1 MLARFGIGVQ
11 RRLRKYVVRQAS
23 SSSSGVLS
31 SSSDVLVSTTAEDLI
46 RRTQEFYKRI
56 DILEKES
63 QKENFALF
71 NDWRH
76 ILFKIPQDE
85 TQLLGQ
91 CADSIDRLLHTNLEQ
106 LLKNV
111 QSSSSS
117 SSANN
122 GISSTAAAAT
132 TTTTSSTNNPIN
144 LQFPPTFFDDLTTG
158 IYAWGR
164 IAAIESNSP
173 VKAEA
178 LLTKFKRLSYE
189 KSRISTDVDKK
200 CVLVRPT
207 AGMYS
212 ALVYCWS
219 QAINNEHAS
228 KRALGW
234 FRQIGENRTM
244 TVESNTWNALIR
256 IHVRQ
261 GKFSGTTIG
270 ELLNKYSSLNNGYTF
285 VSLVEGWMK
294 SDLPNG
300 PKKAYEELRRGI
312 KYCIEAKEDES
323 PALQQLIFQFL
334 SQSIEQQGNDISVCE
349 QVLNQA
355 INIQE
360 SYPKLEILHIK
371 HFIVVMNALASK
383 GDTDKVNILFEKLQ
397 NAYERGSPRLQ
408 PNYQVL
414 VVVLSALAKKRGRH
428 CLEECEGLLSMI
440 ESYMLTNQDSSSSSS
455 CEITNH
461 AYNVMLDCY
470 IRIPNVTSRRK
481 RVEKLIERM
490 EELSSSY
497 NNPNLLPDKVSYAAL
512 LIATIQE
519 GMSGFSSETE
529 KIVRRMELSDR
540 ISMKPDRNIYAI
552 LLDAI
557 FKEGDK
563 GALVRA
569 KSVMDRMAQHSNL
582 KPDAV
587 MYTLLMKIHSLFHD
601 VQGSDEVLHTMIE
614 AYNSG
619 RTDCDPNEIAF
630 ITAMSTWELSG
641 RKDAPDAALRL
652 FQSMI
657 SLYEGGNVGC
667 RPSLKTFGKIMVILA
682 KSEHDSKLKFGRKLL
697 SQLESYG
704 IDPDLTLLNWYIRV
718 CATINSRYPQD
729 QRESWT
735 EALITFNKLRGNKL
749 ANSHSYNSIVYAC
762 NSLISDPD
770 EKYSIL
776 RDIFSKCQ
784 NDGLV
789 DERILTSL
797 KRFLPPKLYSD
808 LTTLDP
814 RDRQIDMR
822 HIPSSWKI
830 NKTSIQ

>member
-1 MLARFGIGVQ
+1 MLARFGIGVH
-11 RRLRKYVVRQAS
+11 RRLRNYVVRQAS
-23 SSSSGVLS
+23 SGVS
-31 SSSDVLVSTTAEDLI
+31 NTSPDVSISMAEDLI
-46 RRTQEFYKRI
+46 RRTKEFDKRI
-56 DILEKES
+56 DILDNKES

-76 ILFKIPQDE
+76 ILFKIPQDD
-85 TQLLGQ
+85 TKLLCQ
-91 CADSIDRLLHTNLEQ
+91 CADSIDKLLHTNLDQ
-106 LLKNV
+106 LMKNV
-111 QSSSSS
+111 VQSTS

-122 GISSTAAAAT
+122 RKSPPPT
-132 TTTTSSTNNPIN
+132 TTTTTTTTTNNPIN
-144 LQFPPTFFDDLTTG
+144 LQFPPTFFEDLTTG

-164 IAAIESNSP
+164 IATIDSDSP

-189 KSRISTDVDKK
+189 KSRISTYDDKK
-200 CVLVRPT
+200 SSVLVRPT

-219 QAINNEHAS
+219 QAIDNEHAS

-244 TVESNTWNALIR
+244 TVDSNAWNALIR

-261 GKFSGTTIG
+261 GKFSGTTRK
-270 ELLNKYSSLNNGYTF
+270 LLNKYSSLNNGYTF
-285 VSLVEGWMK
+285 ISLVEGWMK
-294 SDLPNG
+294 SDLPHG
-300 PKKAYEELRRGI
+300 PKKAYEELQRGI
-312 KYCIEAKEDES
+312 KYCIEKEEDES
-323 PALQQLIFQFL
+323 PVLQQLIFQFL
-334 SQSIEQQGNDISVCE
+334 SQSIEQQGNNISVCE

-355 INIQE
+355 ITIQE

-383 GDTDKVNILFEKLQ
+383 GDTDKVNVLFEKLQ
-397 NAYERGSPRLQ
+397 NAYERGSQRLQ

-428 CLEECEGLLSMI
+428 CLEECESLLSMI
-440 ESYMLTNQDSSSSSS
+440 ESYMLTDQKSSSSSSS
-455 CEITNH
+455 CDKITNH

-470 IRIPNVTSRRK
+470 IRIPNVTSRRM

-490 EELSSSY
+490 EKLSSSY
-497 NNPNLLPDKVSYAAL
+497 NNRHLLPDKVSYAAL
-512 LIATIQE
+512 LSAIIQE

-529 KIVRRMELSDR
+529 KIVRKMELSDR
-540 ISMKPDRNIYAI
+540 VSMKPDRNIYAI

-569 KSVMDRMAQHSNL
+569 KSVMDRMEQHSDL

-587 MYTLLMKIHSLFHD
+587 MYTLLMKIHSLSDD
-601 VQGSDEVLHTMIE
+601 VQGSDEVLQTMIE

-619 RTDCDPNEIAF
+619 HTDCVPNEIAF

-652 FQSMI
+652 FHSMI
-657 SLYEGGNVGC
+657 SLFEGGNIGC
-667 RPSLKTFGKIMVILA
+667 RPSLKTFGKLMVILA
-682 KSEHDSKLKFGRKLL
+682 KSEHESKLQFGKRLFP
-697 SQLESYG
+697 QLESYG

-718 CATINSRYPQD
+718 CATISSRYPQD

-735 EALITFNKLRGNKL
+735 ESLNTFNTLKGRKL
-749 ANSHSYNSIVYAC
+749 ANSHSYNSILYAC
-762 NSLISDPD
+762 NSLIHDPD
-770 EKYSIL
+770 ERYSIFC
-776 RDIFSKCQ
+776 DIFSKCQ

-789 DERILTSL
+789 DGRILTSL

-822 HIPSSWKI
+822 QIPSSWKI

>member
-11 RRLRKYVVRQAS
+11 RRLRKYVVRQS
-23 SSSSGVLS
+23 STSSSGVS
-31 SSSDVLVSTTAEDLI
+31 SSSDVSTAEDLI
-46 RRTQEFYKRI
+46 RRTQEFNKRI
-56 DILEKES
+56 DILDKES

-85 TQLLGQ
+85 TRLLGQ
-91 CADSIDRLLHTNLEQ
+91 CADSIDRLLHTNLDQ

-117 SSANN
+117 ANN
-122 GISSTAAAAT
+122 RKSPPPT
-132 TTTTSSTNNPIN
+132 TTTNNPIN

-164 IAAIESNSP
+164 IATIKSNSP

-189 KSRISTDVDKK
+189 KSRISNDDKK
-200 CVLVRPT
+200 YVLVRPT

-219 QAINNEHAS
+219 QAVNNEHAS

-244 TVESNTWNALIR
+244 TVDSNTWNALIR

-261 GKFSGTTIG
+261 GKFSGTTR

-294 SDLPNG
+294 SDLPHG

-312 KYCIEAKEDES
+312 KYCIEKEDES

-334 SQSIEQQGNDISVCE
+334 SQSIEQQGDNISVCE

-383 GDTDKVNILFEKLQ
+383 GDTDKVNVLFEKLQ
-397 NAYERGSPRLQ
+397 NAYERGSQRLQ

-440 ESYMLTNQDSSSSSS
+440 ESYMLTNQESSSSS
-455 CEITNH
+455 CDITNH

-512 LIATIQE
+512 LSATIQE

-529 KIVRRMELSDR
+529 EIVRGMEFSDR
-540 ISMKPDRNIYAI
+540 VSMKPDRNIYAI

-569 KSVMDRMAQHSNL
+569 KSVMDRMEQHSDL

-587 MYTLLMKIHSLFHD
+587 MYTLLMKIHSLFDD
-601 VQGSDEVLHTMIE
+601 VQGSDEVLHTMID

-619 RTDCDPNEIAF
+619 RADCDPNEISF

-652 FQSMI
+652 FHSMI

-667 RPSLKTFGKIMVILA
+667 RPSLKTFGKLMVILA
-682 KSEHDSKLKFGRKLL
+682 KSEHDSKLQFGKRLFP
-697 SQLESYG
+697 QLESYG
-704 IDPDLTLLNWYIRV
+704 INPDLTLLNWYIRV

-749 ANSHSYNSIVYAC
+749 ANSHSYNSILYAC
-762 NSLISDPD
+762 NSLICDPD
-770 EKYSIL
+770 ERYSIF

-808 LTTLDP
+808 LTGLDP